1 MKPVIFFSHSSQD
14 LAAILPIR
22 GRILDGTGN
31 AVEIFMAS
39 DGASVPFGRTWLKE
53 IENALRQCK
62 LMFVWMT
69 PASLASDWIPFETGF
84 AYSRG
89 IRVVPI
95 GFQGVRLDDLPPPIS
110 ILQGFDIVNSKS
122 LNNIIAIINEEFSL
136 TFSDLYDEEF
146 YAANV
151 QDVTSENSPELLRYI
166 RVIDC
171 TYSSINQ
178 DGQLLQVRS
187 NWHDILTAILEE
199 LKIPFSGD
207 QDEIRGIGFRIDGRT
222 DRDEPR
228 VSVNIDPLA
237 LNSTRKAWTLARQ
250 RLYDEEL
257 PYTFFKPQFL
267 RNVEL
272 PHDSSLIGSRL
283 LNSDVSFDTKHP
295 HHIYRFRN
303 IDFSFSLDGSPPKK
317 SLFLLVPTQNDAP
330 IPLHSLI
337 KLFEARHVIKTR

>member
-1 MKPVIFFSHSSQD
+1 
-14 LAAILPIR
+14 
-22 GRILDGTGN
+22 
-31 AVEIFMAS
+31 
-39 DGASVPFGRTWLKE
+39 
-53 IENALRQCK
+53 
-62 LMFVWMT
+62 MFVWMT

-89 IRVVPI
+89 IRIVPI
-95 GFQGVRLDDLPPPIS
+95 GFQEVRLDDLPPPIS

-166 RVIDC
+166 RVIGC

-283 LNSDVSFDTKHP
+283 LNSDVSFDGIVTL
-295 HHIYRFRN
+295 
-303 IDFSFSLDGSPPKK
+303 S
-317 SLFLLVPTQNDAP
+317 A
-330 IPLHSLI
+330 LI
-337 KLFEARHVIKTR
+337 SIW

>member
-1 MKPVIFFSHSSQD
+1 
-14 LAAILPIR
+14 
-22 GRILDGTGN
+22 
-31 AVEIFMAS
+31 MAS
-39 DGASVPFGRTWLKE
+39 DGASVPFGRNWLKE
-53 IENALRQCK
+53 IDNALRQCK

-187 NWHDILTAILEE
+187 NWRDILTAILEE
-199 LKIPFSGD
+199 LKIPCSGD
-207 QDEIRGIGFRIDGRT
+207 QDEIRGIGFRINGRT

-237 LNSTRKAWTLARQ
+237 LNSTWKAWTLARQ

-257 PYTFFKPQFL
+257 PYTVFKPQFL
-267 RNVEL
+267 GNVEL
-272 PHDSSLIGSRL
+272 PHDPSLIGSRL
-283 LNSDVSFDTKHP
+283 LNSDVSFDTKWP
-295 HHIYRFRN
+295 HHIYGFRN
-303 IDFSFSLDGSPPKK
+303 IDFRFSLGDPLQKK

-337 KLFEARHVIKTR
+337 KLFEERHIIKTR

>member
-1 MKPVIFFSHSSQD
+1 M
-14 LAAILPIR
+14 
-22 GRILDGTGN
+22 
-31 AVEIFMAS
+31 
-39 DGASVPFGRTWLKE
+39 
-53 IENALRQCK
+53 
-62 LMFVWMT
+62 
-69 PASLASDWIPFETGF
+69 
-84 AYSRG
+84 
-89 IRVVPI
+89 
-95 GFQGVRLDDLPPPIS
+95 
-110 ILQGFDIVNSKS
+110 NSKS

-146 YAANV
+146 YTANV

-166 RVIDC
+166 RGIDC

-207 QDEIRGIGFRIDGRT
+207 QDEIRGIRFRINGRT

-228 VSVNIDPLA
+228 VSVKIDPLA

-272 PHDSSLIGSRL
+272 PHDPSLIGSRL
-283 LNSDVSFDTKHP
+283 LNSDVSFDTKQP
-295 HHIYRFRN
+295 HHIYRFQN
-303 IDFSFSLDGSPPKK
+303 IDFRFSLDGSPSEK
-317 SLFLLVPTQNDAP
+317 SLFLLVPTQNDTP

-337 KLFEARHVIKTR
+337 KLFEERHIIKTR

>member
-1 MKPVIFFSHSSQD
+1 
-14 LAAILPIR
+14 
-22 GRILDGTGN
+22 
-31 AVEIFMAS
+31 MAS
-39 DGASVPFGRTWLKE
+39 DGASIPFGRNWLKE
-53 IENALRQCK
+53 IENALSQCK

-95 GFQGVRLDDLPPPIS
+95 GFQGVRLDDLPAPIS
-110 ILQGFDIVNSKS
+110 ILQGFDIANSKS

-171 TYSSINQ
+171 TYSSITT
-178 DGQLLQVRS
+178 DGKLLPVRS
-187 NWHDILTAILEE
+187 NWHDILTAILEA
-199 LKIPFSGD
+199 LKIPFSAD
-207 QDEIRGIGFRIDGRT
+207 QDKIHGIGFRIGGRT
-222 DRDEPR
+222 DRDKVR

-237 LNSTRKAWTLARQ
+237 LNSTRKAWTLATQ
-250 RLYDEEL
+250 RLYDGEL
-257 PYTFFKPQFL
+257 PYTVFKPQFL
-267 RNVEL
+267 ENVEL
-272 PHDSSLIGSRL
+272 PHDPSLIGSRL
-283 LNSDVSFDTKHP
+283 LHSDVSFDTKAP
-295 HHIYRFRN
+295 HQIHRFRN
-303 IDFSFSLDGSPPKK
+303 IDFRFFPDDSRTQKK
-317 SLFLLVPTQNDAP
+317 SQKSLILLVPTQNDAP

-337 KLFEARHVIKTR
+337 KLFEERQVIKTR